1 MIPVQFP
8 ESNGVLAGQQDEYEP
23 IAIYAFHD
31 EQGRVVCC
39 FRLSDAEIEEIVR
52 TRTVWLQ
59 QLTFGQRFQPIGL
72 STQRPDDLP
81 QSAGERKEPISRQQ
95 RAANYQTHKPRY
107 SDSSLYDEVC
117 TVCGARDYCIG
128 PDELSDRPCTTAQS
142 AKPQ

>member
-8 ESNGVLAGQQDEYEP
+8 EANGTLALNQSEYEP

-52 TRTVWLQ
+52 TRTLWLQ

-81 QSAGERKEPISRQQ
+81 LCAGEP
-95 RAANYQTHKPRY
+95 
-107 SDSSLYDEVC
+107 L
-117 TVCGARDYCIG
+117 
-128 PDELSDRPCTTAQS
+128 
-142 AKPQ
+142 